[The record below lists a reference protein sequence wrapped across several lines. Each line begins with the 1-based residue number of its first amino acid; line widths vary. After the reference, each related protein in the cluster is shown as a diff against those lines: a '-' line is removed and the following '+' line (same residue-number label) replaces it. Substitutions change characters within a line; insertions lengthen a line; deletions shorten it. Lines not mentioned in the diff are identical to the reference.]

1 MPFIPFAVFG
11 LLPSLQPFQAPDRV
25 SDRPAHVQAQAEVPI
40 SLDEAVRLAV
50 ANNPRLTAAVRDILA
65 AERGVAG
72 ARSLSNPDVF
82 VTPGLRSVGSDE
94 ELLIR
99 QPLEINGT
107 RSARAAVATA
117 RLRAVR
123 AEAVI
128 ELRDV
133 VYQTKAAYLELA
145 RIQERRALAQDL
157 VRTAQELD
165 QNALRQVELGSR
177 PGVERTQTA
186 IEVTRARQ
194 QATLAEA
201 DYAAALSQLNTLL
214 GQVPTTA
221 VALPPLDFT
230 PQPIDEDNATRQA
243 LASRADLALTEAN
256 RDAFRQEARLAKAEG
271 RIDVAPQ
278 VRAESFTREPREV
291 SVGIGFSIPVFD
303 HGSRRNRVR
312 QAEESAKA
320 QEQRLLGAQNQARLD
335 VAQAVA
341 RLRATEAVI
350 GDYRGGLVDET
361 RRLLEAR
368 RTGFRLGQTDIISL
382 LEAQRT
388 YRAVQAE
395 YIDALASH
403 ALAKAQLER
412 ATGAVPESL
421 LPTPQNQEGKT
432 R

>member
-11 LLPSLQPFQAPDRV
+11 LLSYFQPHRAPAPEG
-25 SDRPAHVQAQAEVPI
+25 PAHVQAEPSV
-40 SLDEAVRLAV
+40 SLDEAVRVAV
-50 ANNPRLTAAVRDILA
+50 TNNPRLTAAARDILA
-65 AERGVAG
+65 AERGVSG
-72 ARSLSNPDVF
+72 ARALANPDVLI
-82 VTPGLRSVGSDE
+82 TPGLPRVGSDE

-107 RSARAAVATA
+107 RSARAAVASA

-123 AEAVI
+123 AEALI

-145 RIQERRALAQDL
+145 RAQERRSLAHDL
-157 VRTAQELD
+157 LKNAQELD
-165 QNALRQVELGSR
+165 QNAQRQVELGSR
-177 PGVERTQTA
+177 PGVERTQTG

-201 DYAAALSQLNTLL
+201 DYTAALSQLNTQL
-214 GQVPTTA
+214 GRTPGTTL
-221 VALPPLDFT
+221 ALPPLVFT
-230 PQPIDEDNATRQA
+230 SQPVDEAEAVRQA
-243 LASRADLALTEAN
+243 LSARAELSLTEAN

-271 RIDVAPQ
+271 RIDIAPQ
-278 VRAESFTREPREV
+278 VRAESFTREPREIG
-291 SVGIGFSIPVFD
+291 VGLGLSIPIFD

-320 QEQRLLGAQNQARLD
+320 QEQRLLAGQNQARLD
-335 VAQAVA
+335 VAQSVA

-350 GDYRGGLVDET
+350 GDYQSGLLEET
-361 RRLLEAR
+361 RKLLEAR
-368 RTGFRLGQTDIISL
+368 RTGFRLGQTDIVSL

-421 LPTPQNQEGKT
+421 LPTLPIQEGKI